1 MVYGPQTMDLENE
14 NFQTATRA
22 LILMK
27 VAKVKHLF
35 YPKKLMSAVGER
47 SSHRKG
53 QKLMFQTI
61 WDRKQVQSC
70 EQFFSHFKMLR
81 PRII

>member
-53 QKLMFQTI
+53 
-61 WDRKQVQSC
+61 
-70 EQFFSHFKMLR
+70 
-81 PRII
+81 

>member
-53 QKLMFQTI
+53 QKLRFQTI
-61 WDRKQVQSC
+61 CDREQLQSC
-70 EQFFSHFKMLR
+70 EHFLSHFKMLG
-81 PRII
+81 PRTI